1 MNIKVFQVNPHT
13 VQVVNGRW
21 KENCYLISHN
31 QRDCVVI
38 DPGSCEQDL
47 QQIIDGR
54 GLTPK
59 AILCTHAHYDHVGA
73 ARGLS
78 LAYQTPIYLHPDD
91 LGLLEQLNT
100 YKVLFSDGAFGEIP
114 KVSYFLSDQ
123 QKLDIAGFKIDV
135 LHLPGHTLGSCAF
148 LIGDDLFI
156 GDTLLESKHE
166 AHPAT
171 GFDPEELTKS
181 LERIRDLK
189 FDGLVLPGHGRPFES
204 WGL

>member
-1 MNIKVFQVNPHT
+1 MNIKVFQVNPYT

-38 DPGSCEQDL
+38 DPGSCEEEL

-54 GLTPK
+54 GLKPE

-78 LAYQTPIYLHPDD
+78 LAYQAPIYLHPDD
-91 LGLLEQLNT
+91 LELLEQLNT
-100 YKVLFSDGAFGEIP
+100 YKVLFSDGDFEEIP
-114 KVSYFLSDQ
+114 KVSYLLSDQ
-123 QKLDIAGFKIDV
+123 QKLDIAGFEIDV
-135 LHLPGHTLGSCAF
+135 LHLPGHTRGSCAF

-156 GDTLLESKHE
+156 GDTLVESEHE

-171 GFDPEELTKS
+171 GFEPEKLKKS
-181 LERIRDLK
+181 LERIRGLK

-204 WGL
+204 LGL